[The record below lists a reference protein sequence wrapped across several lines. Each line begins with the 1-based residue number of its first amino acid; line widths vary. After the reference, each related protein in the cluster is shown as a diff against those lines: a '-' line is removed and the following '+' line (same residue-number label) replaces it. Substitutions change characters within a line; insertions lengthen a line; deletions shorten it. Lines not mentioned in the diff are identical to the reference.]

1 MQAPGV
7 EEHPGAAL
15 ARTLSHRPSGIP
27 TAGGPCGAG
36 LARHLSV
43 MSEQVQGLIAEAA
56 APPPPPSLL
65 SLAEAVALVAV
76 GALLAL
82 YAPTSVGWRAAGAW
96 LLVECAAYV
105 AFKSR

>member
-1 MQAPGV
+1 MQAPDV
-7 EEHPGAAL
+7 PEHPGAAL
-15 ARTLSHRPSGIP
+15 ARTLSHRPSGVP
-27 TAGGPCGAG
+27 AQGGPCGAG
-36 LARHLSV
+36 LSRHLSV

-56 APPPPPSLL
+56 APPPAPSLL
-65 SLAEAVALVAV
+65 SLAESVALIAV

-82 YAPTSVGWRAAGAW
+82 YAPTSIVWRVAGAW